1 MCNLHET
8 ISNLCDK
15 KNVSAYRMC
24 KDIGIRPSIIT
35 DLKMGRKKGLS
46 AEVANK
52 IAEYFGVTVGY
63 LLGTEGTKKAPAP
76 EGERSVS
83 DDDIK
88 FALFGGDGDITD
100 EMYDEVKRF
109 AKLVKLRE
117 ETEKKGE
124 L

>member
-1 MCNLHET
+1 MGSLYEHIVQLGQEKGFKT
-8 ISNLCDK
+8 ITALCREAG
-15 KNVSAYRMC
+15 VPRATM
-24 KDIGIRPSIIT
+24 T
-35 DLKMGRKKGLS
+35 ELKMGRSKDLS
-46 AEVANK
+46 KPNAQKFAETL
-52 IAEYFGVTVGY
+52 GVSLDVIYG
-63 LLGTEGTKKAPAP
+63 EQKKAPAP

-100 EMYDEVKRF
+100 EMYEEVKRF

-117 ETEKKGE
+117 EAEKKGE

>member
-1 MCNLHET
+1 MCG
-8 ISNLCDK
+8 
-15 KNVSAYRMC
+15 
-24 KDIGIRPSIIT
+24 DIGLRRSVIT